1 MTSLTSLTL
10 QEIWAL
16 ATPTMFSRGREYHH
30 RGAVVE
36 LTRTDSGTLWA
47 RVQGTEP
54 RPYTVTVAPVGPT
67 GLLWECTCPHFREHS
82 DEACKHVIAVLL
94 AWLSRRDR
102 TAARAQA
109 PIIRPQRRPSTWT
122 PTWSPKLFSAPSE
135 PAAFPALL
143 DGATWTDLRLDV
155 IASPEGPPQI
165 ELRFKPPGSHDDAVM
180 TLPTSMTPD
189 ALTTLRGRAVPS
201 PRAAAL
207 RLLRTPLIPELRATY
222 DAGSRLVL
230 TPAFRPPSRAG
241 RTPGPRLVIVNPSWV
256 WSDGFFFRTESA
268 PDAFRPYFS
277 HAGPTV
283 LEGDAIHR
291 FLQHDAPR
299 LSEYPRYRP
308 SPEVATS
315 RLLSAPRLN
324 AVSAQGK
331 DRDWLWLDPTYEA
344 GGHTFTLSELLHA
357 EETKQPVRRGND
369 WVTPPRIV
377 ANHWE
382 TAGGRVEGG
391 RVLLPQLGYLRRRA
405 EWAGLDVRQDETVRR
420 FEADLDRL
428 HPPSAAPDPPDY
440 KGSLRPYQRTG
451 YDWLWFL
458 HTNGFHGVLADEM
471 GLGKTH
477 MTMALLLAAARE
489 DADRPSLIV
498 CPTSVLDHWEDK
510 LHEYAPT
517 LAPLRYHGLTRE
529 ALGRGALP
537 PVVLTS
543 FTLLARQVDVFRSVA
558 WNYVVL
564 DEAQKIKNPST
575 QTAKAAK
582 SLSARHRLALTGT
595 PIENRLAELWSI
607 FDFLLPGYLGTVR
620 SFRQEFE
627 APIAKHGD
635 RARQTALKR
644 VIHPFKLRRLKS
656 DVLKELPPKV
666 DDIRHCRLS
675 PGQAAIYR
683 ELVSREGQTLADDI
697 RHGSQ
702 PIPYIHVFALLSRLK
717 QLCDHPALVIKGP
730 KGRAMPS
737 GKFDLFTELMDEALD
752 GGEKVV
758 VFTQYLGMIDLI
770 GAWLDKQA
778 VDWVELRGATR
789 DRRAVVRRFQTDP
802 TCRVFV
808 SSLLAGGLGIDL
820 TAASV
825 VIHYDR
831 WWNAAR
837 ENQATDRVHRI
848 GQTRGVQVIKLITRG
863 TLEDKIDGM
872 IRQKAHLLDLIVE
885 EDTATLKAFSREEL
899 IELLTST
906 PGESASQM

>member
-1 MTSLTSLTL
+1 MASFTSLTL
-10 QEIWAL
+10 AEIWSL
-16 ATPTMFSRGREYHH
+16 ATPTVFARGREYHQ
-30 RGAVVE
+30 RGAVIE

-54 RPYTVTVAPVGPT
+54 RPYIVTVAPVGPT
-67 GLLWECTCPHFREHS
+67 GLLWECTCPYFR
-82 DEACKHVIAVLL
+82 DQRGDACKHVIAVLL
-94 AWLSRRDR
+94 GWVSRRDR
-102 TAARAQA
+102 SVVRGPVPIARPA
-109 PIIRPQRRPSTWT
+109 RRPATWT
-122 PTWSPKLFSAPSE
+122 PTWPPAVFSTPPRRPPDPSV
-135 PAAFPALL
+135 L
-143 DGATWTDLRLDV
+143 DGSTWTDLRLDV
-155 IASPEGPPQI
+155 TDTPEGPPQVQ
-165 ELRFKPPGSHDDAVM
+165 LRFKPAGSEDDAVM
-180 TLPTSMTPD
+180 TLPAGATPD
-189 ALTTLRGRAVPS
+189 ALTALRGRATYS
-201 PRAAAL
+201 PRALDAK
-207 RLLRTPLIPELRATY
+207 LLRTPLLAELRASY
-222 DAGSRLVL
+222 DADGRVVL
-230 TPAFRPPSRAG
+230 TPLFRHPSRAG
-241 RTPGPRLVIVNPSWV
+241 RAPGPRLVIVNPSWI
-256 WSDGFFFRTESA
+256 WSEGTFFRTEVV
-268 PDAFRPYFS
+268 PEAFRPYFT

-291 FLQHDAPR
+291 FLQHEAPR

-315 RLLSAPRLN
+315 RLLPAPRLN
-324 AVSAQGK
+324 AVSASDK
-331 DRDWLWLDPTYEA
+331 DRDWLWLDPTYDA
-344 GGHTFTLSELLHA
+344 GGHTFTLRELLHA
-357 EETKQPVRRGND
+357 AETTQPVRRGND
-369 WVTPPRIV
+369 WIAPPKV
-377 ANHWE
+377 VSDAWE
-382 TAGGRVEGG
+382 SAGGRVEAG
-391 RVLLPQLGYLRRRA
+391 RVVLPRLNYLRQRT
-405 EWAGLDVRQDETVRR
+405 EWTGLDVQPDAEVRR

-428 HPPSAAPDPPDY
+428 HLPSTAPDPPDY
-440 KGSLRPYQRTG
+440 KGVLRPYQRTG

-477 MTMALLLAAARE
+477 MTMALLLAASRE

-498 CPTSVLDHWEDK
+498 CPTSVIDHWEDK
-510 LHEYAPT
+510 LHEYAPS

-529 ALGRGALP
+529 TLEPGALP

-543 FTLLARQVDVFRSVA
+543 FTLLARQVEAFRAVA

-564 DEAQKIKNPST
+564 DEAQKIKNPT
-575 QTAKAAK
+575 TLTAKAAK
-582 SLSARHRLALTGT
+582 SLTARHRLALTGT

-607 FDFLLPGYLGTVR
+607 FDFLLPGYLGTIR

-627 APIAKHGD
+627 LPIANRGE
-635 RARQTALKR
+635 RARESVLKR
-644 VIHPFKLRRLKS
+644 VIHPFKLRRLKA

-666 DDIRHCRLS
+666 DDVRHCRLS
-675 PGQAAIYR
+675 PPQAAIYR
-683 ELVSREGQTLADDI
+683 DVIAREGRRLADDL

-737 GKFDLFTELMDEALD
+737 GKFELFVELMEEALD

-770 GAWLDKQA
+770 GAWLNKRD

-789 DRRAVVRRFQTDP
+789 DRRAVVKRFQTDP

-863 TLEDKIDGM
+863 TLEDKIDKM
-872 IRQKAHLLDLIVE
+872 IRDKAGLLDSIVE
-885 EDTATLKAFSREEL
+885 EDAATLKALTREEL
-899 IELLTST
+899 VELLTSA
-906 PGESASQM
+906 PAESE